1 MLTFSSSFD
10 IINITWSDMDTKIK
24 AFLETLDRS
33 PQTIFAYR
41 NALKMFVGVVGED
54 AELNLSTY
62 TKFLISIKSKAPA
75 TKRVYTT
82 AVRKFYAFY
91 KAWNPDELKEATEH
105 YTRTQ
110 GKRIVNFNREAV
122 EKVIAYCVSLNGE
135 SASSPREALE
145 ALRDRAFVLTLVD
158 TGLRI
163 SEACALKRGDIDW
176 LEQRS
181 IIIGKG
187 DKQAVVYY
195 SNRCIEALKAY
206 LHARASVEPNSRT
219 PLGSQPLFARHD
231 IRASKRIR
239 PITAGGMWKAI
250 KGDPKQGVKGRLEE
264 AGVERNSLRIH
275 DFRHYFV
282 TMTYL
287 ARGDLKMSQVL
298 ARHESIATTNRYAHF
313 NTEAA
318 KAYDEIFNK
327 RQ

>member
-1 MLTFSSSFD
+1 
-10 IINITWSDMDTKIK
+10 MD
-24 AFLETLDRS
+24 D
-33 PQTIFAYR
+33 
-41 NALKMFVGVVGED
+41 
-54 AELNLSTY
+54 
-62 TKFLISIKSKAPA
+62 
-75 TKRVYTT
+75 
-82 AVRKFYAFY
+82 
-91 KAWNPDELKEATEH
+91 LKEATEH
-105 YTRTQ
+105 YTRLQ

-122 EKVIAYCVSLNGE
+122 EKVIRYCESLRMDPGF
-135 SASSPREALE
+135 SPQKNLE
-145 ALRDRAFVLTLVD
+145 VLRDRAFVITLAD

-163 SEACALKRGDIDW
+163 SEACSLKRGDIDW

-187 DKQAVVYY
+187 DKQAVIYY

-206 LHARASVEPNSRT
+206 LHARVNVEPNSRT

-231 IRASKRIR
+231 IRASKKIR
-239 PITAGGMWKAI
+239 RITAGGMWKAI
-250 KGDPKQGVKGRLEE
+250 KGDPRQGIRGRIEE
-264 AGVERNSLRIH
+264 AGVDRSLVRIH

-287 ARGDLKMSQVL
+287 VKGDLKMSQVL

-327 RQ
+327 R

>member
-1 MLTFSSSFD
+1 ME
-10 IINITWSDMDTKIK
+10 TKIK

-33 PQTIFAYR
+33 PHTIFAYR
-41 NALKMFVGVVGED
+41 NALNQFVSVVSED

-62 TKFLISIKSKAPA
+62 TKFLISIKSKSPA

-82 AVRKFYAFY
+82 AVRKLYAFH

-122 EKVIAYCVSLNGE
+122 EKVIGYCETLNVD
-135 SASSPREALE
+135 STLAPREFLE
-145 ALRDRAFVLTLVD
+145 ALRDRAFVLTLAD

-231 IRASKRIR
+231 IRASKKIR

-250 KGDPKQGVKGRLEE
+250 KGDPRKGIKGRIEE
-264 AGVERNSLRIH
+264 AGVERNAIRIH

-287 ARGDLKMSQVL
+287 AKGDLKMSQVL

-318 KAYDEIFNK
+318 KAYDEIFNQ

>member
-1 MLTFSSSFD
+1 ME
-10 IINITWSDMDTKIK
+10 TKIK

-33 PQTIFAYR
+33 PRTIFAYR

-62 TKFLISIKSKAPA
+62 TKYLVSIKSKSPA

-82 AVRKFYAFY
+82 AIRKFYAFH
-91 KAWNPDELKEATEH
+91 KAWNADELREATQH
-105 YTRTQ
+105 YTRSQ

-122 EKVIAYCVSLNGE
+122 EKVIAYCETLNGNT
-135 SASSPREALE
+135 SSSPRESLE
-145 ALRDRAFVLTLVD
+145 ALRDRAFVLTLAD

-187 DKQAVVYY
+187 DKQSVVYY
-195 SNRCIEALKAY
+195 SNRAIEALKAY
-206 LHARASVEPNSRT
+206 LHARTSVEPNSRT

-231 IRASKRIR
+231 IRASKKIR
-239 PITAGGMWKAI
+239 SITAGGMWKAI
-250 KGDPKQGVKGRLEE
+250 KTRIEE
-264 AGVERNSLRIH
+264 AGVERNAVRIH
-275 DFRHYFV
+275 DLRHYFV

-287 ARGDLKMSQVL
+287 AMGNLKLSQEL
-298 ARHESIATTNRYAHF
+298 ARHESINTTNRYAHF
-313 NTEAA
+313 SNETAR
-318 KAYDEIFNK
+318 AYDEIFNK
-327 RQ
+327 RRND

>member
-1 MLTFSSSFD
+1 MIETD
-10 IINITWSDMDTKIK
+10 INH
-24 AFLETLDRS
+24 FLETLDRS
-33 PQTIFAYR
+33 PKTIFAYR
-41 NALKMFVGVVGED
+41 NALEQFVKAVGVD
-54 AELNLSTY
+54 AELNTETY
-62 TKFLISIKSKAPA
+62 TAFLTSIKTKAPS

-82 AVRKFYAFY
+82 AVRKFYAFS
-91 KAWNPDELKEATEH
+91 KAGNWFEMKEATEH
-105 YTRTQ
+105 YTRNQ

-122 EKVIAYCVSLNGE
+122 EKVIEHCSSLTGD
-135 SASSPREALE
+135 LE

-176 LEQRS
+176 MEQRA

-187 DKQAVVYY
+187 DKQAVIRF
-195 SNRCIEALKAY
+195 SNQSIDALKIY

-231 IRASKRIR
+231 IRASKKIR

-250 KGDPKQGVKGRLEE
+250 KTRIEE
-264 AGVERNSLRIH
+264 AGVERSAVRIH

-287 ARGDLKMSQVL
+287 AKGNLKLSQEL
-298 ARHESIATTNRYAHF
+298 ARHESITTTNRYAHF
-313 NTEAA
+313 GSEAD

-327 RQ
+327 RT